1 MGFIIFR
8 YERGRRRR
16 TSDVYRD
23 KLLEFTMSSA
33 ATTKKVRHT
42 SAAPKL
48 ALPTQSESGTFDSD
62 ENNQEM
68 CMKIIKD
75 YQIVSPR
82 LQSSI
87 ADMDDVKLATIVK
100 TCNTSRMNFNT
111 RRVSV

>member
-1 MGFIIFR
+1 
-8 YERGRRRR
+8 
-16 TSDVYRD
+16 
-23 KLLEFTMSSA
+23 MSSA
-33 ATTKKVRHT
+33 AKTKKIRHT

-62 ENNQEM
+62 ENNEM

-100 TCNTSRMNFNT
+100 TCNRSRMDFNT